1 MPRANAKLSAPQHRR
16 RFGPGRSILRQ
27 AARDRGLSQNNLWYH
42 YSARLD
48 RDVVLKSDV
57 EFDHFC
63 WVEADPRVLRYELEP
78 ASVAVVIDQKVV
90 RTRFDAFV
98 EFRAGPPEVREIK
111 CSEDALVESERQQ
124 RAAQTVAAADAGFR
138 YVRITKADLAKH
150 LRLIHNWRYALAHQ
164 AACRGLNL
172 KAQESELIDLVRRK
186 DRFTLEELLVGT
198 DPALRL
204 RYLAALFNCL
214 QTARLCSDLD
224 TNSLCAASQ
233 IWMPEVGHGH

>member
-1 MPRANAKLSAPQHRR
+1 MPKGNLQSSAPQQRR
-16 RFGPGRSILRQ
+16 RFGPGRSILRK
-27 AARDRGLSQNNLWYH
+27 AAGDRGVRQNNLWYH

-78 ASVAVVIDQKVV
+78 QPIAVVVKQEVV

-98 EFRAGPPEVREIK
+98 EFQSGQPELREIK
-111 CSEDALVESERQQ
+111 CSEDALTDGELQQ
-124 RAAQTVAAADAGFR
+124 RAAQAVAASDAGFR
-138 YVRITKADLAKH
+138 YVRITKADLAQH
-150 LRLIHNWRYALAHQ
+150 RRLIHNWRYALTHQ

-172 KAQESELIDLVRRK
+172 KAQEAEILDIARRK
-186 DRFTLEELLVGT
+186 GRFSIEELLVGT

-214 QTARLCSDLD
+214 QTVRLGSDLD
-224 TNSLCAASQ
+224 TQPLCAASQ
-233 IWMPEVGHGH
+233 LWMPEVRHGH